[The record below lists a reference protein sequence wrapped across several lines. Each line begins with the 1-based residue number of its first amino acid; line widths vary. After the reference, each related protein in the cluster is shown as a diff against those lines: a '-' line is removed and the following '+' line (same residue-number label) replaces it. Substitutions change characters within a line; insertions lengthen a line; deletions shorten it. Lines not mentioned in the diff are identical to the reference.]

1 MWLGLQAGRFLPRD
15 MIVGGPDYNYWR
27 SQLAD
32 LTDKHLDAGL
42 TQTNTFKG
50 YLTWSEFRKL
60 CMDGYN
66 VHQQQRR
73 SQYKEQAVPRL
84 SDPASFGRGERWKEL
99 AKVTKAMM
107 EEPPGGPIHRAA
119 LENRLTKRNIDGKS
133 ADEIIEFCN
142 NLYS

>member
-1 MWLGLQAGRFLPRD
+1 

-66 VHQQQRR
+66 TQTQQRR
-73 SQYKEQAVPRL
+73 AEGIKPAVAHL
-84 SDPASFGRGERWKEL
+84 SNPASFGRSERWKEL

-107 EEPPGGPIHRAA
+107 EGPPGGPIHRAA

-133 ADEIIEFCN
+133 ADEIIEFSN